1 MENSYNN
8 FPLYRKKLYFCIVK
22 TISFM
27 IERRLKQLILPRL
40 FRGKAIVLTGSR
52 QVGKTTLLQML
63 MKETDRKV
71 LYWNCDEPD
80 IRQKLSNSTSTQL
93 KSETASAELILI
105 DEAQR
110 VPNIGVTLKLL
121 VDNLPDKQVIVTGSS
136 ALELSNS
143 LNEPLTGRKYEYNMF
158 PFSAEELIE
167 YQNGT
172 EERRLLE
179 RRMLFGS
186 YPEVVNQPGE
196 ERETLT
202 NLMNSYLYKD
212 VFAFQDVRKPEIVE
226 QLLQALA
233 LQIGSEVSFNELSRL
248 LGLNSQTVQRY
259 VDLLEKSFVVFHLR
273 SFSRNLRNEL
283 KKSRKIYFYDN
294 GIRNAVLGD
303 FKPLQ
308 LRQDTS
314 SLWENYLVSERMKHN
329 SYSLF
334 YGKSYFWRTQQ
345 QQEVDYLED
354 IDGVLHTFEFKWSVN
369 KQPKL
374 TETFAKNYPN
384 HIFSIVNPEN
394 YQDFVTGK
402 TLLLS

>member
-1 MENSYNN
+1 MY
-8 FPLYRKKLYFCIVK
+8 LCIGK
-22 TISFM
+22 IISFM
-27 IERRLKQLILPRL
+27 IERRLKQLIIPRL
-40 FRGKAIVLTGSR
+40 FRGKAIVLTGPR
-52 QVGKTTLLQML
+52 QVGKTTLLKML
-63 MKETDRKV
+63 MAETDRKV

-93 KSETASAELILI
+93 KSETASAEIIMI

-121 VDNLPDKQVIVTGSS
+121 VDNLPDKQVVVTGSS
-136 ALELSNS
+136 ALELSNF

-158 PFSAEELIE
+158 PLSAEELIDHH
-167 YQNGT
+167 NAT

-186 YPEVVNQPGE
+186 YPEVVSRPGE

-202 NLMNSYLYKD
+202 NLINSYLYKD
-212 VFAFQDVRKPEIVE
+212 VFTFQDVRKPEIIE

-294 GIRNAVLGD
+294 GVRNAVLGD

-308 LRQDTS
+308 LRNDTGP
-314 SLWENYLVSERMKHN
+314 LWENYLVSERMKHN
-329 SYSLF
+329 SYSLY

-354 IDGVLHTFEFKWSVN
+354 IDGVLHAFEFKWSAN

-374 TETFAKNYPN
+374 TDTFAKNYPD
-384 HIFSIVNPEN
+384 HTFLIVNPEN
-394 YQDFVTGK
+394 YQEFVKGATGIVSE
-402 TLLLS
+402 LH